1 MRLII
6 IPYEGDSEELTNV
19 LKRHSV
25 VKKKCENGKCPIPKP
40 FRLLS
45 NAEIRSKVEMAL
57 KTAPNAEI
65 SIVSCTKEDKS
76 KLSNVNWGLKCSV
89 I

>member
-6 IPYEGDSEELTNV
+6 IPYDGDSEELTTA
-19 LKRHSV
+19 LKRHSI
-25 VKKKCENGKCPIPKP
+25 VKKSCENGKCLIPKP

-45 NAEIRSKVEMAL
+45 NEEIKTKINMAL
-57 KTAPNAEI
+57 KTSPNAQINII
-65 SIVSCTKEDKS
+65 SITKADKS
-76 KLSNVNWGLKCSV
+76 KLSNINWGKNCSV